1 VEVFLR
7 NVGVPGPIIDMIPSL
22 VGSLKP
28 IDFYSCFISYSS
40 KDQDFAERL
49 HADLQA
55 KGVRCWFAPE
65 HMRTGDKIRYRVD
78 ESIRNYDKLVIVLSQ
93 YSVASLWVEHE
104 VETALA
110 KELEGKP
117 NVIFPIRLD
126 QAVMDSKEGWA
137 SHIRLTR
144 HITDFT
150 QWKDHDHYQKAF
162 NRLLRDLKAKA

>member
-1 VEVFLR
+1 
-7 NVGVPGPIIDMIPSL
+7 
-22 VGSLKP
+22 
-28 IDFYSCFISYSS
+28 
-40 KDQDFAERL
+40 
-49 HADLQA
+49 
-55 KGVRCWFAPE
+55 
-65 HMRTGDKIRYRVD
+65 MRTGDKIRYRVD
-78 ESIRNYDKLVIVLSQ
+78 ESIRNYDKRVIVLSQ

-137 SHIRLTR
+137 SHIRLPR